1 MNTQD
6 ISYALAKQVHDMAR
20 GFAIHTNYGDITI
33 PPGWM
38 AERIAQHVRRVLQC
52 EQLAQPDIVLPIRI
66 EQGLDASAKWLD
78 DRATGKVT
86 PDGYDTHGFKPGAG
100 VIGAGYVPP
109 PAAAPCHADSA
120 AHSAA
125 GAIQPPHAQAPH
137 PATNQTHGGHQ

>member
-1 MNTQD
+1 MSAQD
-6 ISYALAKQVHDMAR
+6 ISYALAKQVPDMAR

-33 PPGWM
+33 EPGWM

-52 EQLAQPDIVLPIRI
+52 KQLAQPDTVLPTII

-109 PAAAPCHADSA
+109 PAAAPCHANSA

-125 GAIQPPHAQAPH
+125 EAIPQPHAPAPLVAT
-137 PATNQTHGGHQ
+137 PAPHGGHQ